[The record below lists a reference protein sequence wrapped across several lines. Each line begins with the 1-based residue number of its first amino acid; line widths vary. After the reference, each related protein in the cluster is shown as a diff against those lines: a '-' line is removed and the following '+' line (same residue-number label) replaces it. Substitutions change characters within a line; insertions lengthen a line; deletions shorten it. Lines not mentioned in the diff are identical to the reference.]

1 MTVSE
6 GIPLSVLAVIPARSG
21 SKGLP
26 GKNIKDLGGL
36 PLIGYAARAA
46 GQVSQISDFVLSTE
60 DDVIAAVGRRL
71 GISVPFLRPHELA
84 TDQASSFDVVLH
96 ALETMERLRGQVY
109 DAVLLLQPTCPF
121 TQPAH
126 IDAAIQL
133 MQTGLWDF
141 VGSVMEVIDDH
152 PAYMLCGEPGAT
164 FRRAFPELP
173 ETGRRQD
180 LPKMYVRSGNIYLT
194 SRSLLVRHRTLIGG
208 RSTYIRVEREEAINI
223 NDAYDW
229 MVAESR
235 VMAECRG
242 RQ

>member
-1 MTVSE
+1 MNR
-6 GIPLSVLAVIPARSG
+6 ILAVVPARGG

-26 GKNIKDLGGL
+26 GKNIRKLNGI
-36 PLIGYAARAA
+36 PLIGYVARAA
-46 GQVSQISDFVLSTE
+46 EQVSQVAEVVLSTDAE
-60 DDVIAAVGRRL
+60 GIASVAKQL

-96 ALETMERLRGQVY
+96 ALQTMERLRGQVY

-164 FRRAFPELP
+164 FRRAFPEFL

-194 SRSLLVRHRTLIGG
+194 SRSLLVKHRTLIGG
-208 RSTYIRVEREEAINI
+208 RSTYIRVEREDAINI
-223 NDAYDW
+223 NDALDW
-229 MVAESR
+229 MVAESHA
-235 VMAECRG
+235 MAKC
-242 RQ
+242 